1 MKKLEVKDRPDVY
14 RDGESQAIISRNV
27 GAYKTR
33 KNIMKQ
39 KEAEKNK
46 IHNLEDEVAELK
58 SIMKQLLKKG
68 NS

>member
-14 RDGESQAIISRNV
+14 RDGESQAINSRNV